1 MPLIAEHLG
10 LGKGWVAN
18 YESHEE
24 LPGIAAFGLE
34 VELENIEGGRWPI
47 IEGWEKKDDGSLR
60 DGKEYIFDG
69 PQSGASAVAS
79 VEAMAEALE
88 GKVDPTFRCST
99 HCHMDV
105 RDLTWDQYIKVVC
118 TYMVFEDV
126 FFDHCQPYRRQSN
139 FCIPFQKNDW
149 LSQRFG
155 RQVIGAP
162 SDVHRFHHLNG
173 WPKYSGLNLQVT
185 TNFGSIEFRGSHAM
199 VSRGDLLGLMQ
210 RMLSIKAYVINTS
223 KPDESVEAYL
233 LRLMEEDLRAVFV
246 FGIADDYQENPG
258 AREQGL
264 ASAFHAVMSS
274 LQAQQEGADFGGI
287 FGRQAVDPNTQ
298 LIRDTLRAIIGRR
311 LAWNAAVLLGLNI
324 QVPRERPTIGTSI
337 GMLGTINRLN
347 GVNVTLSDIIAGTE
361 VRDLRFLRT
370 NWEEAK
376 RLYGF
381 DEQLTIH
388 HIV

>member
-1 MPLIAEHLG
+1 MSLIAEHLG
-10 LGKGWVAN
+10 LGKDWVAN
-18 YESHEE
+18 YESHAE

-34 VELENIEGGRWPI
+34 VELENVEGGRWPN

-60 DGKEYIFDG
+60 DGKEYVFDG

-162 SDVHRFHHLNG
+162 SDTHRFHHLNG

-223 KPDESVEAYL
+223 KADESVEAYL
-233 LRLMEEDLRAVFV
+233 LRLMDEDLRAVFV
-246 FGIADDYQENPG
+246 FGIADNYQENPG

-274 LQAQQEGADFGGI
+274 LQVQQEDAVLGGL
-287 FGRQAVDPNTQ
+287 FGRPAADPNTQ
-298 LIRDTLRAIIGRR
+298 LIRDTLRAIAGRR
-311 LAWNAAVLLGLNI
+311 LNWNATVLLGLNI
-324 QVPRERPTIGTSI
+324 QVPRERPTLSAALS
-337 GMLGTINRLN
+337 MLGTINRLN
-347 GVNVTLSDIIAGTE
+347 GVNTHLTNIVQGTE
-361 VRDLRFLRT
+361 NRDLRFLRN
-370 NWEEAK
+370 NWVEAL
-376 RLYGF
+376 RLYGW
-381 DEQLTIH
+381 DENITIH
-388 HIV
+388 HLV